1 MGDWETMVGN
11 CWETLVRD
19 RKYYGGGKYCW
30 EVGVAKNDGRW
41 WLGNGSYKAEV
52 VHYKGEAAVISLL
65 IKIQIS

>member
-1 MGDWETMVGN
+1 MVVANTVG
-11 CWETLVRD
+11 R
-19 RKYYGGGKYCW
+19 W

-41 WLGNGSYKAEV
+41 GLGNGSYKAEV